1 MTEQSPIVGDL
12 VEEYREVILPTRG
25 RVGAS
30 LWFASQ
36 LASLVRPWM
45 WGAAFGLLLGV
56 ENILVTAWRP
66 RAEDSGLVLLSLA
79 ALALTFWGTIGFYA
93 ARRRQRWLD
102 GLTASFVAATLT
114 MVISQTANFIRVLVF
129 YDTLQHSG
137 EWASLI
143 ARFHAS
149 GMTDLQAFVFLDYA
163 RNTPLFI
170 AVFIAVGTMSGALGG
185 TLGLRRTVGEN

>member
-12 VEEYREVILPTRG
+12 VEEYRDVVLPTRG

-30 LWFASQ
+30 LWFAGQ

-45 WGAAFGLLLGV
+45 WGAAFGLLLGA
-56 ENILVTAWRP
+56 ENIIVTAWRP
-66 RAEDSGLVLLSLA
+66 LAEDSGLVLLSLTMV
-79 ALALTFWGTIGFYA
+79 ALTFWGTIGFYA
-93 ARRRQRWLD
+93 ARQRQQWLD
-102 GLTASFVAATLT
+102 GVTASFVAATVT
-114 MVISQTANFIRVLVF
+114 MMISQTANFIRVLMF

-137 EWASLI
+137 EWASLM

-170 AVFIAVGTMSGALGG
+170 VVFIAVGTISGALGG
-185 TLGLRRTVGEN
+185 ALGLRRNVG